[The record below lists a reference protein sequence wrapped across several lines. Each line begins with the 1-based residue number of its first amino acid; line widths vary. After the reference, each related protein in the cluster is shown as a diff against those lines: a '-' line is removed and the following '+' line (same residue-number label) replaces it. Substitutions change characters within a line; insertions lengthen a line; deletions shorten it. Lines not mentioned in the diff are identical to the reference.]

1 MTTDPEK
8 PKSPIPSGITNDY
21 FTSVA
26 VVWLISGV
34 IKSTSLTIY
43 SESGLILTYTYALSV
58 LSLSYPVGWL

>member
-21 FTSVA
+21 LTSVA

-43 SESGLILTYTYALSV
+43 SESGLILFYTYALSV